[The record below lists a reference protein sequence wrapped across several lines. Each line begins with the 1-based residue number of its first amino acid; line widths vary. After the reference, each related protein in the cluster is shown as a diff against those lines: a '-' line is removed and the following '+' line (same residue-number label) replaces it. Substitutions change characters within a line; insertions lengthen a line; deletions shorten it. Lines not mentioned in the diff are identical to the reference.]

1 MDATGSG
8 AQPRDMTWAGLRRL
22 IAFALFSQTQSDDNS
37 AFIYSMT
44 NKFLTAIQELAEI
57 KQLQKRRALK
67 EPVLNAQRL
76 KMEKRLRKLDME
88 IDDILMERISG
99 I

>member
-1 MDATGSG
+1 MVHKKLTCIHD
-8 AQPRDMTWAGLRRL
+8 
-22 IAFALFSQTQSDDNS
+22 
-37 AFIYSMT
+37 
-44 NKFLTAIQELAEI
+44 TAIQELAEI

>member
-1 MDATGSG
+1 MEYICKTYMRHGKDTCTSHRIREEVLD
-8 AQPRDMTWAGLRRL
+8 QMVHKKLTCIHD
-22 IAFALFSQTQSDDNS
+22 
-37 AFIYSMT
+37 
-44 NKFLTAIQELAEI
+44 TAIQELAEI
-57 KQLQKRRALK
+57 KQLQNRRALK